1 MVIKLFEKVVQLV
14 KICWVNRKAAIL
26 TLRMLKTKTGCP
38 DFNRDCDESTKIVDY
53 YHKLP
58 PQCSS

>member
-1 MVIKLFEKVVQLV
+1 MLKKLFN
-14 KICWVNRKAAIL
+14 KIIQSLRLCLLNQKAAIL